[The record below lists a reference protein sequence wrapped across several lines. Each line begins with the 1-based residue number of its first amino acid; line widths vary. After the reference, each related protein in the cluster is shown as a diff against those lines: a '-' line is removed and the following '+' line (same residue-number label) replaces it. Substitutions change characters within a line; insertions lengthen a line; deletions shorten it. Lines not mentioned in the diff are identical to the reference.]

1 MIKNAINFCKLFLAL
16 LSIVSCS
23 HQQVY
28 ESLQIKQKNDCLKVP
43 ESEYDKCMQ
52 DAEKPYEQYK
62 EERQELKK

>member
-1 MIKNAINFCKLFLAL
+1 MIKSVIKICNLLLVL
-16 LSIVSCS
+16 LSIVTCS

-52 DAEKPYEQYK
+52 DAEKSYEQYK
-62 EERQELKK
+62 EERQKLKK